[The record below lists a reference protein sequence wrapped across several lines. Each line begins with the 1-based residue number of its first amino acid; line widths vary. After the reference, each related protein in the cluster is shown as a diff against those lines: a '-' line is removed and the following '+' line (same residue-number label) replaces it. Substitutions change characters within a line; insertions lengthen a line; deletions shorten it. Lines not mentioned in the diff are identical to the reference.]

1 MKERLTDGTALLRS
15 VPITE
20 LPCPQC
26 GSEVKMGLPR
36 GATVK
41 SVTAAERAEPAAPRR
56 KMRSLVCHNDHEL
69 HVVFEW

>member
-1 MKERLTDGTALLRS
+1 
-15 VPITE
+15 
-20 LPCPQC
+20 
-26 GSEVKMGLPR
+26 MGLPR

-41 SVTAAERAEPAAPRR
+41 SVTAAERAEPAEPRR